1 LGNARYNQSM
11 GYEVTADKL
20 ENLLSNLYQ
29 SFIAWTS
36 LYDPTDYQSE
46 QEQRKQQVDRRLDE
60 FRNRYL
66 PQSVWLDRRARRTI
80 ERFIEKSESLS
91 AEFAEGIRQHG
102 YVQVRP
108 VMADRVSSELGPLKK
123 EVESNLGVGIEE
135 ARPPWRRIFG
145 G

>member
-1 LGNARYNQSM
+1 MMNARYNQSM
-11 GYEVTADKL
+11 GYKETADKL

-36 LYDPTDYQSE
+36 LYDAADYQSE

-91 AEFAEGIRQHG
+91 SEFAEGIRQQG
-102 YVQVRP
+102 YVQVRTD
-108 VMADRVSSELGPLKK
+108 MADRVSRELGPLKK
-123 EVESNLGVGIEE
+123 EVESNLCVEIEE

>member
-1 LGNARYNQSM
+1 M
-11 GYEVTADKL
+11 EYEETAGKL

-36 LYDPTDYQSE
+36 LYDAADYQSE

-80 ERFIEKSESLS
+80 ERFIEKSESLRS
-91 AEFAEGIRQHG
+91 EFTEDIRQHG
-102 YVQVRP
+102 YVQVRTN
-108 VMADRVSSELGPLKK
+108 MADRVSGELGPLKK
-123 EVESNLGVGIEE
+123 EVESNLGAGIEE